1 MTKEQKQ
8 EFTRRI
14 SQANKSGMIVIL
26 YDIFLAY
33 IQDALDERDN
43 QSVYHASIKMAKETI
58 QELMNSIN
66 PQTPLA
72 GNYTSLYG
80 FIQRQLTRADASK
93 DQDILRQLQSMVTSL
108 RNTYELVSKKDTS
121 PAVMGNVQ
129 NVYAGLTYGRDQLN
143 ENLENTDNRGFLV

>member
-66 PQTPLA
+66 PQNPLA

-80 FIQRQLTRADASK
+80 FIQRQLTRTDASK

>member
-14 SQANKSGMIVIL
+14 SQANKSEMIVIL

-33 IQDALDERDN
+33 IQDSLDMRDDAPL
-43 QSVYHASIKMAKETI
+43 YHESIKKAKDTI

-66 PQTPLA
+66 PENVLA
-72 GNYTSLYG
+72 GNYTSLYA
-80 FIQRQLTRADASK
+80 FILRQLTRADSSK
-93 DQDILRQLQSMVTSL
+93 NQEILRQVQSMVTSL
-108 RNTYELVSKKDTS
+108 RNTYEEVSRKDNS

-129 NVYAGLTYGRDQLN
+129 TVYAGLTYGRDNLN

>member
-33 IQDALDERDN
+33 IQDALDERDD
-43 QSVYHASIKMAKETI
+43 QSIYHTSIKMAKETI

-66 PQTPLA
+66 PQNPLA
-72 GNYTSLYG
+72 GNYISLYG

-93 DQDILRQLQSMVTSL
+93 EQDILRQLQSMVTSL

>member
-43 QSVYHASIKMAKETI
+43 QSVYHASIKMGSTGLRLVCYPKKQKE
-58 QELMNSIN
+58 Q
-66 PQTPLA
+66 
-72 GNYTSLYG
+72 
-80 FIQRQLTRADASK
+80 
-93 DQDILRQLQSMVTSL
+93 
-108 RNTYELVSKKDTS
+108 
-121 PAVMGNVQ
+121 
-129 NVYAGLTYGRDQLN
+129 
-143 ENLENTDNRGFLV
+143 

>member
-14 SQANKSGMIVIL
+14 SQANKSEMIVVL

-33 IQDALDERDN
+33 IQDSLDMRDDAPA
-43 QSVYHASIKMAKETI
+43 YHESIKKARDTI
-58 QELMNSIN
+58 QELMGSIN
-66 PQTPLA
+66 PENALA
-72 GNYTSLYG
+72 GNYTSLYA
-80 FIQRQLTRADASK
+80 FILRQLTRADSSK
-93 DQDILRQLQSMVTSL
+93 NQDILRQIQSMVTSL
-108 RNTYELVSKKDTS
+108 RNTYREVSRKDTS

-129 NVYAGLTYGRDQLN
+129 TVYAGLTYGRDNLN